1 MKALKK
7 ILEDKS
13 TNHTVVAIL
22 IGFGTATFV
31 FNIVQWWSSGPVD
44 YWQGQVLRAAI
55 AYVIVLIIAE
65 LVAGRAK

>member
-7 ILEDKS
+7 IVQDKS

-31 FNIVQWWSSGPVD
+31 FNVVQWWSQGPNE
-44 YWQGQVLRAAI
+44 YWQGQILRAGI
-55 AYVIVLIIAE
+55 AYAVVLIIAE
-65 LVAGRAK
+65 IIAGRAK